1 MGSQGGVKI
10 AARPWQ
16 KMRRTWVFRR
26 KKDQKLL
33 LVYEGFSEGLEL
45 PRDMKSGRL
54 IPRRH
59 PGNTGG
65 TIRDRYGCR
74 RLLRSLIGR
83 ERRPSGKTGGE
94 AFKRIWYHFAVL
106 NPAALSGPDGDL

>member
-16 KMRRTWVFRR
+16 KMRRTGVFWR
-26 KKDQKLL
+26 KKGQNLL

-74 RLLRSLIGR
+74 RLPAIPDGTRTAPFWDDGR
-83 ERRPSGKTGGE
+83 EP
-94 AFKRIWYHFAVL
+94 FKRIWYHLGVL